1 MSSNLKKS
9 IFSVLLLVV
18 MAVLFAVPAAA
29 QDAPADTITVSASA
43 FASGAPTQ
51 ANIELG
57 VEIFGESVKDSF
69 AQSNEAIRAI
79 YAALVGLGIEEKDI
93 QTANLSVYSNVQY
106 SPEGMERKGY
116 QVNNTVRV
124 LIRDITQV
132 DAVID
137 AAIAAGATS
146 MYGLTFSIVDT
157 AGLETEARAAAFAT
171 AQARAA
177 ELAAL
182 VHHVANRIR
191 KAGVIDAVQNHLGNG
206 LLSGGAFAARLEI
219 QCLCQTLQIGL
230 ADAARGNLLYPFA
243 PMRGT

>member
-1 MSSNLKKS
+1 MSSTLKKS
-9 IFSVLLLVV
+9 IFSVLLVVV
-18 MAVLFAVPAAA
+18 MGVLFALPAAA
-29 QDAPADTITVSASA
+29 QEAPADTVTVSASA

-69 AQSNEAIRAI
+69 AQSNETIRAI
-79 YAALVGLGIEEKDI
+79 YDALIAQGIAETDI

-124 LIRDITQV
+124 VIRDITKV

-137 AAIAAGATS
+137 AAIGAGATS
-146 MYGLTFSIVDT
+146 MYGLSFSIVDT
-157 AGLETEARAAAFAT
+157 AALETEARSAAFTT

-182 VHHVANRIR
+182 SGAT
-191 KAGVIDAVQNHLGNG
+191 LGDVVSVREDFGGAPVFALNDRAQSG
-206 LLSGGAFAARLEI
+206 GGGAFVATGQTDVTVNLVVTFKLAR
-219 QCLCQTLQIGL
+219 
-230 ADAARGNLLYPFA
+230 
-243 PMRGT
+243 

>member
-1 MSSNLKKS
+1 MSSNVKKS

-69 AQSNEAIRAI
+69 AQSNEAVRAI

-124 LIRDITQV
+124 LIRDITKV

-146 MYGLTFSIVDT
+146 MYGLSFSIVDT
-157 AGLETEARAAAFAT
+157 ATLETEARAAAFAT

-182 VHHVANRIR
+182 SGAT
-191 KAGVIDAVQNHLGNG
+191 LGDVVSVREDFGGAPVFAFNDRMQSG
-206 LLSGGAFAARLEI
+206 GGGAFVATG
-219 QCLCQTLQIGL
+219 QTDVTVGL
-230 ADAARGNLLYPFA
+230 VVTFKLNR
-243 PMRGT
+243 